1 VSIITIFANSYSK
14 GEEVAEKVAPKMG
27 YEYVNRHVLLSA
39 ATKEFGMPESKLI
52 RAIKDTPSILDMF
65 SNGTQR
71 SIAYMEAVLA
81 EYMLKDN
88 IVYHGQVGHPL
99 VQGISHVLKV
109 QIIAKLE
116 DRIGLKTKQ
125 EHMSP
130 EKARK
135 IILEEDA
142 QRKKW
147 AKAIYDIDITAPGL
161 YDLVINI
168 GHLEAEDTEDAVET
182 IVSTVKHKKFQPMT
196 YSLNCM
202 KDVALSCHLKAALI
216 NTDSTIQL
224 KSYKGT
230 VFVYTKALKRKKQR
244 QVLDFKERV
253 MAIDGVE
260 HVEVYTE
267 KDLFLNMA
275 RGQ

>member
-1 VSIITIFANSYSK
+1 MSIITIFANSYSK
-14 GEEVAEKVAPKMG
+14 GEELAEKVGKKMG
-27 YEYVNRHVLLSA
+27 YEYVNKHVLLSA
-39 ATKEFGMPESKLI
+39 ATKEFGMPESKLT

-81 EYMLKDN
+81 EYMLKDD
-88 IVYHGQVGHPL
+88 IVYHGRVGHPI

-130 EKARK
+130 EKTRK
-135 IILEEDA
+135 IILAEDA

-147 AKAIYDIDITAPGL
+147 AKAIYDIDITDPGL
-161 YDLVINI
+161 YDLVINV
-168 GHLEAEDTEDAVET
+168 GRLEAEDAEDAVET
-182 IVSTVKHKKFQPMT
+182 IISTVKHKKFQPMT

-202 KDVALSCHLKAALI
+202 KDVALSCHLKAVLI

-224 KSYKGT
+224 KSHKGT
-230 VFVYTKALKRKKQR
+230 VFVYTRALKRKKQR
-244 QVLDFKERV
+244 QVLDFKERI

-267 KDLFLNMA
+267 KDLFLTMA